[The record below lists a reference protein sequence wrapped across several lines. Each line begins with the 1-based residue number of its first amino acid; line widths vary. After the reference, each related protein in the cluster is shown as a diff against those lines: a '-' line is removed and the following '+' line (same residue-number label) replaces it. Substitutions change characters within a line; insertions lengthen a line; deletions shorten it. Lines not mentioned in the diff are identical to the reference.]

1 MNNLQKNSD
10 SRPVDEVLQE
20 LFSFHRFGIKP
31 GLENIVRLLEIVG
44 NPHHTFPSVHVA
56 GTNGKGTT
64 CSVVASILTEAG
76 YRTGL
81 YTSPHIVRFNER
93 IRVDGVPIADA
104 DIARLADMLLPE
116 TRAIKGTF
124 FEATTAMA
132 FAYFAEQNVDIA
144 IIETGMG
151 GRLDSTNIVEPLLS
165 VITSIDLEHTAFLGT
180 TLPEIAG
187 EKAGIIKHNVPVL
200 IGESRPELRGVFE
213 GKARTVNAP
222 LVFFDDTCTVDIQ
235 QWNANLTM
243 TITVQTPQAVYN
255 NLPIPMPGRHTARN
269 VAMALAAIEFLGE
282 HFPVPRVAV
291 ENGVRRITHN
301 AGLRGRIE
309 LLQENPS
316 VVLDVSHNAAGI
328 QALATTLHQCGV
340 GGNRWHVVFAAME
353 DKDSSAML
361 RALQP
366 IAKAVLATAPR
377 VERACAPSVL
387 AVRAAESGFSSV
399 RECSTVAEAMNTAL
413 QTHEPVLIVGSF
425 YLADEALTWW
435 NKSGRNAMH
444 GVSTVVV

>member
-1 MNNLQKNSD
+1 MNNLQKKSD

-31 GLENIVRLLEIVG
+31 GLHNITRLLEIVG

-64 CSVVASILTEAG
+64 CSVVASILTGAG
-76 YRTGL
+76 YKTGL

-104 DIARLADMLLPE
+104 DIARLADALLPE

-151 GRLDSTNIVEPLLS
+151 GRLDSTNVVEPLLS

-187 EKAGIIKHNVPVL
+187 EKAGIIKPDVPVL
-200 IGESRPELRGVFE
+200 VGESRAELRPVFE
-213 GKARTVNAP
+213 AKARAECAP
-222 LVFFDDTCTVDIQ
+222 LSFFDDNCTVEIQ
-235 QWNANLTM
+235 QWNADLTM
-243 TITVQTPQAVYN
+243 SIAVRTPRAVYH
-255 NLPIPMPGRHTARN
+255 NLHVPMPGVHTARN
-269 VAMALAAIEFLGE
+269 VAMALVVVESLGE
-282 HFPVPRVAV
+282 RFPVSQR
-291 ENGVRRITHN
+291 EKKNGVRRIARN

-309 LLQENPS
+309 LLQQNPA

-328 QALATTLHQCGV
+328 QALATTLQQCGW
-340 GGNRWHVVFAAME
+340 GGSQWHVVFAAME

-366 IAKAVLATAPR
+366 IAKTVVATAPR
-377 VERACAPSVL
+377 MERACAPSVL
-387 AVRAAESGFSSV
+387 AVRAAECGFPSV
-399 RECSTVAEAMNTAL
+399 RECSSVAEAMRSAV
-413 QTHEPVLIVGSF
+413 QMREPVLIVGSF

-435 NKSGRNAMH
+435 NNTRAADAVLHIS
-444 GVSTVVV
+444 